1 MAGLGIKAVNARP
14 EAKVCLTGME
24 SESLLRSVMPALP
37 MFRKGI
43 SSTRRAAD
51 FTTKMKLRGSCRN
64 DWFSE
69 KPRSFFAG
77 ASTSLK
83 YRITSNPTPAHVCR
97 ADSLDT
103 IRETSN
109 LDNGTINGIWERVQL
124 LERQL
129 GVAVTEE
136 NYSEASRIRDQ
147 LTSLKSKLTPGEQF
161 LLTYSA
167 RSRSGSLGQRM
178 TALAAMGELGD
189 HRALPVL
196 LEGLRDNNPLVVE
209 QTEKAMW
216 KIFMRSGRE
225 DIDRKLQDG
234 IDLLMTKDGYRK
246 AKNILTEIISEAPS
260 FAEGFNKRA
269 TVNYLLEEY
278 DEAIKDCH
286 STLQLNPYHFGAL
299 SGMGLCYAARR
310 ELEAALFWFEKALAL
325 HPGLHLQIGKYI
337 EALKQ
342 KIAHR
347 KGNVEGD
354 HK

>member
-1 MAGLGIKAVNARP
+1 MAALGVHAANILVSSVGIESVGL
-14 EAKVCLTGME
+14 
-24 SESLLRSVMPALP
+24 
-37 MFRKGI
+37 
-43 SSTRRAAD
+43 RRARRSIDSSIVRASFHRETFPED
-51 FTTKMKLRGSCRN
+51 AKFN
-64 DWFSE
+64 DV
-69 KPRSFFAG
+69 G
-77 ASTSLK
+77 ASPFS
-83 YRITSNPTPAHVCR
+83 RSGSAISRSIQSRHVCR
-97 ADSLDT
+97 ADSLGA
-103 IRETSN
+103 IRVTTD
-109 LDNGTINGIWERVQL
+109 LDMGEVDHGIWERVQL

-129 GVAVTEE
+129 GVAVAEE
-136 NYSEASRIRDQ
+136 NYAAASRIRDQ
-147 LTSLKSKLTPGEQF
+147 LTNLKSRMTPGEQF

-167 RSRSGSLGQRM
+167 RARSGSLGQRM

-196 LEGLRDNNPLVVE
+196 LEGLRDKNSLVVE

-234 IDLLMTKDGYRK
+234 VELLMTKDGYKK
-246 AKNILTEIISEAPS
+246 AKKILTEIINEAPS

-278 DEAIKDCH
+278 DDAIKDCH
-286 STLQLNPYHFGAL
+286 STLHLNPYHFGAL

-325 HPGLHLQIGKYI
+325 HPGLHLIGKYI

-342 KIAHR
+342 KIAHQKR
-347 KGNVEGD
+347 NLVDGD
-354 HK
+354 QK